1 MRQDLHLFIGDKE
14 VEFNADPKILFNF
27 KETELHNP
35 TIVKN
40 SWTKTININS
50 TPANDDIFNHYWNLE
65 RTQAGVQF
73 NAMIKNPFSL
83 YINSILIQN
92 GYCKL
97 DSIKMSNHSIQYQI
111 SLFGG
116 LGDFF
121 YNLSYAQG
129 QTDDSKKTLASLVYK
144 IYEDRSD
151 DPNLDFII
159 NKETV
164 NEAWNAMNG
173 VPAPEPY
180 DDKWS
185 VINFAPVYNGI
196 PSDFDSNKVLINY
209 RGANRG
215 VFWSNYNADEN
226 GNPTDWPSAAH
237 HYQPIY
243 NGAQNMSGYSVAETS
258 EELTCDETFDYRSYL
273 QRPVVS
279 VYRVLQACF
288 HPENNG
294 GYQVKLDDH
303 FFKWDNPYWREGW
316 CTLPMLRDLEVTA
329 GQTTEIT
336 GATIQSTTNK
346 AKQINFTQSTLSQ
359 LDNVRMK
366 VNVGLNTNFT
376 GSSLYTYTD
385 ISIRD
390 SSLFNDDYVK
400 EWEQNTAVVMQ
411 LIARDAN
418 GEICGS
424 SEAYCLS
431 SSPTVP
437 HYGGNMWDK
446 FYIEGQI
453 YPKPTRYNFITGKW
467 MKKNGQWIFCNMGG
481 QQVDIE
487 FSFYGATPI
496 SSLELLAGTYDVLWG
511 KFTAGRKRGEGL
523 GSTSVPRLW
532 KSMSTTTSTRHT
544 ESQMYNDYSVTGS
557 FTYNITEFYGVATD
571 YEALFSD
578 SYIPKEKLLST
589 SYSPAEFLI
598 SYCKMFGLYFYRDPA
613 EVADNP
619 SECPNGVIHIMDRD
633 TFFTDEYVDLQA
645 RIDRSRDMTITPTL
659 AASKWYSFEQEPI
672 ESEAGDAYK
681 NTYGQTYGRQVVN
694 TGYNFDSSTTNLY
707 DGNVFKSGVMVREK
721 DKYFAKP
728 YNGTPVYAFNGMKYT
743 LYEPSTGGTTESF
756 ELEVPTR
763 VLNTA
768 EINNSGLKGYDVM
781 PKLQCHSDHNEA
793 TDGDGVLLFYDG
805 AVQAQTDYWLTDDVL
820 EMQTLNG
827 GNACWL
833 MPGLGIDAGGNNIA
847 IKLTQLP
854 HFTRDLV
861 LFGLQEGNIVN
872 SWNFGRPQVT
882 FSPRMYSTEG
892 DNIYDKCWKAYINDM
907 YNVDGRKL
915 NCYVNLQGIPTNAW
929 LRRWYWFDN
938 GIWRLNEIKDYN
950 VADPATTQCE
960 FIKVQDVD
968 NYKLD
973 EITPAGVESL
983 TLNKYTVARSGE
995 TITGVVYLQSG
1006 GRWFSADSSGL
1017 ITGYD
1022 EDGNYYYAEGALHP
1036 FTGSGVTT
1044 NISVTFPPS
1053 SAQTPI
1059 TWNVCVE
1066 DGFDYRICKTVVQ
1079 EGDNTSYIRF
1089 ATVYEQLGPRG
1100 GLLELYYSEKLIDED
1115 TITINVEATGAYS
1128 DPSWLHFVSIDKVGK
1143 RLTFSA
1149 GTYTGPLTNRNAR
1162 VTISA
1167 TGEDGNTYSSTVTV
1181 VQMSSSISVYP
1192 TTLTFDYY
1200 AGSDT
1205 GNTKTIDIG
1214 SPEPITITLE
1224 DS

>member
-50 TPANDDIFNHYWNLE
+50 TPNNDDIFNHYWNLE
-65 RTQAGVQF
+65 RTQSGVHF
-73 NAMIKNPFSL
+73 NAMIKNPFTL
-83 YINSILIQN
+83 YINSVLIQN

-121 YNLSYAQG
+121 YNLSYTQG

-144 IYEDRSD
+144 EYWNIGD

-159 NKETV
+159 NRNTV
-164 NEAWNAMNG
+164 MEAWDAIMG
-173 VPAPEPY
+173 TGSVIP
-180 DDKWS
+180 DDKWK

-196 PSDFDSNKVLINY
+196 PADFDANKVLLNY
-209 RGANRG
+209 RGINRG
-215 VFWSNYNADEN
+215 YFNINWNTDDS
-226 GNPTDWPSAAH
+226 GNPTDWPSASH
-237 HYQPIY
+237 HYQPLY
-243 NGAQNMSGYSVAETS
+243 NGAQNYSGYSVAETT

-294 GYQVKLDDH
+294 GYQVKLDSH
-303 FFKWDNPYWREGW
+303 FFNVNNPYYFNGW

-346 AKQINFTQSTLSQ
+346 TKRINFTQSSLSQ

-366 VNVGLNTNFT
+366 VNVGLTTTFT
-376 GSSLYTYTD
+376 GNTLYTYTD
-385 ISIRD
+385 IKIND
-390 SSLFNDDYVK
+390 SSLFNDNYVK
-400 EWEQNTAVVMQ
+400 RWQQNTAVVMQ
-411 LIARDAN
+411 LIAKDTN

-431 SSPTVP
+431 SSPDVP

-446 FYIEGQI
+446 FYIESQV
-453 YPKPTRYNFITGKW
+453 YPKPAKYNFITGKW
-467 MKKNGQWIFCNMGG
+467 MKKNGSWVFTNMNG

-487 FSFYGATPI
+487 FSFNGATPI
-496 SSLELLAGTYDVLWG
+496 SSLELLAEPYDVHYA
-511 KFTAGRKRGEGL
+511 KFTAGRRVGEGL
-523 GSTSVPRLW
+523 GSTSAPRLW
-532 KSMSTTTSTRHT
+532 NTMGTTTSTRHT
-544 ESQMYNDYSVTGS
+544 ESQLKSDYSTRVT

-578 SYIPKEKLLST
+578 SYIPKDKLLST

-619 SECPNGVIHIMDRD
+619 TECPKGVIHIMDRN
-633 TFFTDEYVDLQA
+633 TFFTGEYVNLQD

-694 TGYNFDSSTTNLY
+694 TGYNFDSNTTNLY
-707 DGNVFKSGVMVREK
+707 DGSVFKSGVMVREK
-721 DKYFAKP
+721 DKYFAMP
-728 YNGTPVYAFNGMKYT
+728 YKNIPVYAFNGFKYT
-743 LYEPSTGGTTESF
+743 LYEPSTGGTIESF
-756 ELEVPTR
+756 DLEIKPVVT
-763 VLNTA
+763 NTE

-793 TDGDGVLLFYDG
+793 TDGDGVLLFYEG
-805 AVQAQTDYWLTDDVL
+805 YVQPRNTYWLTDDVL

-833 MPGLGIDAGGNNIA
+833 APGLGIDAGGNNIA
-847 IKLTQLP
+847 LKLDYIP

-861 LFGLQEGNIVN
+861 LYGLQEGNILN

-882 FSPRMYSTEG
+882 FSPNMYSTEG
-892 DNIYDKCWKAYINDM
+892 DNIYDKCWRNYINDM
-907 YNVDGRKL
+907 YSVDGRKL
-915 NCYVNLQGIPTNAW
+915 TCYVNLQGIPTNAW

-938 GIWRLNEIKDYN
+938 SIWRLNEIKDYN

-973 EITPAGVESL
+973 EITPAGVETL
-983 TLNKYTVARSGE
+983 TLSKYTVARTGE
-995 TITGVVYLQSG
+995 TITGIVYLQAG
-1006 GRWFSADSSGL
+1006 GDWFSTDGSGV

-1022 EDGNYYYAEGALHP
+1022 EDGNRYTSEGALRP
-1036 FTGSGVTT
+1036 YRGNGVTS
-1044 NISVTFPPS
+1044 NITVTFPAS
-1053 SAQTPI
+1053 TAQTPI
-1059 TWNVCVE
+1059 TWNVCIE
-1066 DGFDYRICKTVVQ
+1066 DGFDNVICKTVIQ

-1089 ATVYEQLGPRG
+1089 ANVYQEMGPRG
-1100 GLLELYYSEKLIDED
+1100 GILEAYYTDKRIDQD
-1115 TITINVEATGAYS
+1115 TITVNVEATGASS
-1128 DPSWLHFVSIDKVGK
+1128 DPSWLTATLDKVGK
-1143 RLTFSA
+1143 RVTLSA
-1149 GTYTGPLTNRNAR
+1149 STYTGPLTNRGAR
-1162 VTISA
+1162 VTISGV
-1167 TGEDGNTYSSTVTV
+1167 GEDSNTYSSTMTV
-1181 VQMSSSISVYP
+1181 VQMSSSISISP

-1200 AGSDT
+1200 ADSST
-1205 GNTKTIDIG
+1205 ANTKTIDIG
-1214 SPEPITITLE
+1214 SSEPITITLE
-1224 DS
+1224 DQQ